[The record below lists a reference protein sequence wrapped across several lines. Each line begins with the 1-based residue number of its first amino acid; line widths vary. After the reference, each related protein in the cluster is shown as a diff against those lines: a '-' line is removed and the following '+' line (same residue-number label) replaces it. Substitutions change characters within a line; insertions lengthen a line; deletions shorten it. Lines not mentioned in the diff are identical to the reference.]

1 MPKNP
6 WNVLFG
12 SLAAILTASGAA
24 LALNPQFRA
33 DIFIL
38 INSNHNNIGNSAT
51 PPDVVREISTL
62 PQKEPTFICEKDGE
76 NIAMLARIDNHRRK
90 VAGFIKD
97 WDQTYTK
104 IERCNQVTYELN
116 QSVKNYHPVAIAI
129 GEHNG
134 ESIMCVS
141 QGVGKG
147 CLDDRRKGQIMTI
160 PRDQN
165 AIKVWETFVES
176 LKPGAWVASAP
187 KVINTNE
194 KIYLY
199 LEPFVTGKKDF
210 IKTGN

>member
-1 MPKNP
+1 M
-6 WNVLFG
+6 FII
-12 SLAAILTASGAA
+12 S
-24 LALNPQFRA
+24 PQLRA
-33 DIFIL
+33 NIS
-38 INSNHNNIGNSAT
+38 INSHNTNVNTTAAPEVIKAS
-51 PPDVVREISTL
+51 STL

-76 NIAMLARIDNHRRK
+76 NIAMLATIDNHRRK

-116 QSVKNYHPVAIAI
+116 KSVMNYHPVAIAI
-129 GEHNG
+129 GENNG

-141 QGVGKG
+141 QGIGKG
-147 CLDDRRKGQIMTI
+147 CLDDKRNGQIMTI
-160 PRDQN
+160 PRDQD
-165 AIKVWETFVES
+165 AVKVWETFVES

-199 LEPFVTGKKDF
+199 IEPFVTGKEDF